1 ENISNREQFQQ
12 RLKYDITKEYVDLLE
27 IGQLKDID
35 SHLNIIFPATGLDNP
50 LIICSDNHDVNDYQ
64 IKVPLW
70 LKADPTF
77 RGLLMVLH
85 EPQSRVFIGDQP
97 EQFRRIE
104 QNSTKYIK
112 SITIRRKEDAPESE
126 SWFDNTI
133 ILNPDLVAIIGNK
146 GSGKSA
152 LADTLG
158 LLGSTK
164 NWGWFSF
171 LSDERFCH
179 LTAGHADH
187 YEATLEWASGEKTT
201 RCLADKIK
209 PEEVERI
216 KYLPQDH
223 VERICNE
230 IVGIGEERFEKELES
245 VIFSHVPEAQRLG
258 NRTFDKLVQFKTGEK
273 QNRIDS
279 IIKQLQ
285 EVCRERA
292 ALELEDDPKVKRE
305 LTEKIKQRRI
315 ELEAHDRI
323 KPEEVPN
330 PSLKNGE
337 DEAGSNLLKSL
348 QTKEEAKKKVVGGI
362 ATTKEILRNSER
374 HLAISNR
381 LIEKIENFKK
391 EFDAFKNSLEEE
403 AIEVGLKAEDLITFS
418 SNLQPIQKIKEE
430 AINTIKTKN
439 ALLNDVEP
447 PGLIKQLENIEG
459 EIAELHSKL
468 DAPNRAYQAYL
479 KELEDWQ
486 LRRSFIVGTEADPDS
501 LNGLQSTLASLDHL
515 PSNISKLKDQQVEL
529 ALQILAE
536 KLAQVSV
543 FRELYG
549 PVQSFI
555 DSHALVKDKLKLE
568 FRAELTNDGFTDRLL
583 GLLALNR
590 RGSFMGIDEG
600 RDRSEELVKI
610 TNWDEADSVKVFLG
624 KVDDALHQDL
634 REKPPT
640 KTQLKDQT
648 LQRNH
653 PAEIF
658 SLLYGLEYIRPKY
671 VLRWEGKDLSML

>member
-1 ENISNREQFQQ
+1 MGVVISSEITYLDLIIGPEVIIRNSIQGSLWNRWDLHFHTPSSSFDYRNKSVTNQQIISQLLKEQIKVVAITDHHVIDIDRIKQLQKLGGEEITILPGIELRDEHGGEPIHYICIFPEDSDLENIWTTFQGKLGLTPKNIVEKGGDEKVYVQIGEAAPLTRELGGVISIHAGAKSNSIENISNREQFQQ

-35 SHLNIIFPATGLDNP
+35 RHLDIIFPATGLDKP

-85 EPQSRVFIGDQP
+85 EPRSRVFIGDQP

-133 ILNPDLVAIIGNK
+133 VFNPDLVAIIGNK

-164 NWGWFSF
+164 NWEWFSF

-201 RCLADKIK
+201 RCLVDEIK

-245 VIFSHVPEAQRLG
+245 VIFSHVPEVQRLG

-323 KPEEVPN
+323 KLEEVPN

-337 DEAGSNLLKSL
+337 DEAGSSLLKSL
-348 QTKEEAKKKVVGGI
+348 QTKEEAKKKVVDGI
-362 ATTKEILRNSER
+362 ATTEEILRNSER
-374 HLAISNR
+374 RLAISNR
-381 LIEKIENFKK
+381 LFEKIENFKK

-418 SNLQPIQKIKEE
+418 SDLQPIQKIKEE

-439 ALLNDVEP
+439 ALLNE
-447 PGLIKQLENIEG
+447 
-459 EIAELHSKL
+459 
-468 DAPNRAYQAYL
+468 
-479 KELEDWQ
+479 
-486 LRRSFIVGTEADPDS
+486 
-501 LNGLQSTLASLDHL
+501 
-515 PSNISKLKDQQVEL
+515 
-529 ALQILAE
+529 
-536 KLAQVSV
+536 
-543 FRELYG
+543 
-549 PVQSFI
+549 
-555 DSHALVKDKLKLE
+555 
-568 FRAELTNDGFTDRLL
+568 
-583 GLLALNR
+583 
-590 RGSFMGIDEG
+590 
-600 RDRSEELVKI
+600 
-610 TNWDEADSVKVFLG
+610 
-624 KVDDALHQDL
+624 
-634 REKPPT
+634 
-640 KTQLKDQT
+640 
-648 LQRNH
+648 
-653 PAEIF
+653 
-658 SLLYGLEYIRPKY
+658 
-671 VLRWEGKDLSML
+671 